1 MKFALEGEDVSKY
14 QAYIWK
20 KLEGDP
26 LFHRSM
32 TEELKW
38 QEDHHIAYK
47 RLKRVDSFKLLP
59 EELLVQKY
67 HFSPALAN
75 ALAMY
80 DLAFYI
86 KKSLSV
92 EYISF
97 VLRSTGTSRHFK
109 FLDPLNRMEY
119 TGCFALTE
127 ISHGTNTRGM
137 RTEARFDPTT
147 QEFVLNTPD
156 FEAAKTWSGN
166 LGQLATHAIVFAQMY
181 TPDGKCHGLNSFV
194 VPVRDPKTLLPY
206 KGITVG
212 DLGPKV
218 GLNGLDNGFMLFNQY
233 RIPRESLL
241 NKNGDVKPDG
251 QYVSLKGES
260 ERFGDSMG
268 ALSMGRVGIVMLC
281 VNFLRLSVPIA
292 VRYSALRRQ
301 FGADPSQESPVL
313 EYQVQQWRLM
323 PYVAATYVCYYFARD
338 FYQDFID
345 YFVESLLTDGKSPHM
360 ADTKLYIHALSC
372 CGKAVTG
379 WIARDAIQE
388 CREACGGHGYLKSAG
403 FGSLRNNNDANCT
416 YEGDNNVILQ
426 QTSNYLLNLL
436 KRLKSGEGIPSSLK
450 DIQFLCNMD
459 QILKTKYIPS
469 SPAANVELSAAG
481 FGSLRNNNDA
491 NCTYEGDNNVI
502 LQQTSNYLLN
512 LLKRLKS
519 GEGIPSS
526 LKDIQFLCNM
536 DQILKTK
543 YIPSSPAANVE
554 LSEIIDMYH
563 WLVCYLLQK
572 SSIKYQQELSKS
584 KNAFVAR
591 CNSQAYH
598 CHTLSIAFYQ
608 LVALKRFSK
617 LIAEQDD
624 LSLRSMLEKLGRL
637 YGLWSIDKHL
647 AILYGGG
654 YLSGSIPNDNIKE
667 NIVQLCSD
675 LKDEAV
681 SLVDAFAPPDFI
693 LNSALGKS
701 DGKLYKNLE
710 EVIMNTPGA
719 LERPYWW
726 REGFEKVNY
735 FEKKTLT
742 IKS

>member
-469 SPAANVELSAAG
+469 SPAANVELS
-481 FGSLRNNNDA
+481 
-491 NCTYEGDNNVI
+491 
-502 LQQTSNYLLN
+502 
-512 LLKRLKS
+512 
-519 GEGIPSS
+519 
-526 LKDIQFLCNM
+526 
-536 DQILKTK
+536 
-543 YIPSSPAANVE
+543 
-554 LSEIIDMYH
+554 EIIDMYH